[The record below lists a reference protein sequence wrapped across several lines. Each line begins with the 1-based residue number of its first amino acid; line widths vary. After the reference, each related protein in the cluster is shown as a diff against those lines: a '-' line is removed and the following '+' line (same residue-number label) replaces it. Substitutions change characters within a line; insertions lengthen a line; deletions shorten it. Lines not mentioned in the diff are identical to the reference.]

1 MDKAEASYFRA
12 RAFCLMINDLA
23 LRVLAAFARVLASV
37 RCRACEMLRTVAVA
51 IALVTTSG

>member
-12 RAFCLMINDLA
+12 GALCLMMDDLA
-23 LRVLAAFARVLASV
+23 LRVLAALARALASV
-37 RCRACEMLRTVAVA
+37 RRRAREMMRTVAVA